1 MKSKVSFEPLQPD
14 AVEFLSAATEVDY
27 TKADFERPCWM
38 CVTARSPGGS
48 VIGVFIAEYM
58 TWYEAHITCAIT
70 DPRFLTR
77 RLLRAI
83 FSTLFSRGVRVTA
96 MTRPENEKTIRILE
110 HLGFL
115 YEGYLRMG
123 IDGRWDGLI
132 YGMLRDDCRWIRA
145 KEAPHEIAIAA

>member
-1 MKSKVSFEPLQPD
+1 
-14 AVEFLSAATEVDY
+14 
-27 TKADFERPCWM
+27 M
-38 CVTARSPGGS
+38 CVTARSPRGS
-48 VIGVFIAEYM
+48 VIGVFIAEFM
-58 TWYEAHITCAIT
+58 VWYEAHITCAIT

-96 MTRPENEKTIRILE
+96 MTRPENEQGIRILE

-115 YEGYLRMG
+115 YEGYLRLG

-132 YGMLRDDCRWIRA
+132 YGMLRQDCRWIKA
-145 KEAPHEIAIAA
+145 PKESIDEIAIAA